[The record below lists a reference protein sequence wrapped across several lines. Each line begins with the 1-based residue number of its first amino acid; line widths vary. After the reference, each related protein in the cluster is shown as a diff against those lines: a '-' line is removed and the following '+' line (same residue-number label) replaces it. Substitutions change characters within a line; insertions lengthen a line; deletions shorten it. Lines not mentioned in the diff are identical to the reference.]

1 VADVTQMGEDE
12 RRLAELGYKQDLNR
26 SWSGFSNFA
35 ISFSIISILAGCFT
49 NFGAGFNNGGPI
61 SISWTWPILGVFILI
76 IGFTMSELVS
86 AYPTSGGIYWWAS
99 KLGGAKAGFFTG
111 WLNLIGLIAVTAGVA
126 YGCATFIDLTISTY
140 SESYAG
146 DYSLT
151 RVFFIFLAVLVFIS
165 VLNIFSSHLMA
176 ILNNVS
182 VWWHVVGATAIV
194 LILIFVPDQHQSFS
208 YVFTERFN
216 NSGYSGGS
224 TSSAGFWFAVVPF
237 GFLLTQYTITGFDA
251 CAHLSEETSSAS
263 MAAAKGIWRSI
274 FYSVLGGYI
283 LLLCVVFAIPSLKDG
298 SPDNAG
304 VGAGGVAYIF
314 VQSMGT
320 NWATLVLF
328 ISASAQVFC
337 ATSCMTSASRMTF
350 AFSRDGAIPG
360 SKTWQTLTAKRVP
373 ANAVML
379 VAVCC
384 AIVTAPALIKVN
396 LGTADAPLIIPV
408 AFYAVTSIAV
418 IGLYLAFAI
427 PIWLRW
433 RHGENFEPGA
443 WNNGS
448 KYKWLNLIAVAEI
461 IIVSVYLMLP
471 FVPGANPFS
480 DAFEWKFV
488 NYAPVVTIGALLILV
503 IWWEVSAKKWFT
515 GPKHNIDPAV
525 AALLNE

>member
-1 VADVTQMGEDE
+1 
-12 RRLAELGYKQDLNR
+12 
-26 SWSGFSNFA
+26 
-35 ISFSIISILAGCFT
+35 
-49 NFGAGFNNGGPI
+49 
-61 SISWTWPILGVFILI
+61 
-76 IGFTMSELVS
+76 
-86 AYPTSGGIYWWAS
+86 
-99 KLGGAKAGFFTG
+99 
-111 WLNLIGLIAVTAGVA
+111 
-126 YGCATFIDLTISTY
+126 
-140 SESYAG
+140 
-146 DYSLT
+146 
-151 RVFFIFLAVLVFIS
+151 
-165 VLNIFSSHLMA
+165 
-176 ILNNVS
+176 
-182 VWWHVVGATAIV
+182 
-194 LILIFVPDQHQSFS
+194 
-208 YVFTERFN
+208 
-216 NSGYSGGS
+216 
-224 TSSAGFWFAVVPF
+224 VPF